1 MVGWLSLSM
10 LAAVTES
17 LPWIMATRPTGTRV
31 RTTPTNSGKKQE
43 IEDYFLSSHSSYG
56 SSGFSDVHFRVQP
69 TFHVLLALL
78 CFFDN
83 PVGAHSERSVLLLHK

>member
-17 LPWIMATRPTGTRV
+17 LFGPTGTRV

-69 TFHVLLALL
+69 TFHVLPALL